1 VFNNGVSQ
9 ERDVNIHAAQ
19 LVYELRKSM
28 GMDELTAP
36 AFGGSLVHSSYGLI
50 VMDLWAGRSP
60 LLTGIRVCP
69 EDTRRR
75 AWVDEQ
81 RFESD
86 IDGVRD
92 GANQVNPPSRWLY
105 RYQSSY
111 RMTNSA
117 FAPDADVRVVIPAQ
131 SHYSAPLA
139 ISSTIP
145 LGRRKHSEVVF
156 PSQKVLLFDQQDRHS
171 SKRQM
176 WYAERMARQPLLM
189 FDGSASM
196 RATADANPGW
206 HPHFP
211 QAMPPPGTDKF
222 SNAIF
227 QYVLRVNYR
236 PQRALGE
243 APALKT
249 PDPAYPPFYWFTRGG
264 LKGVD
269 FSSNDVDTSN
279 WVMQ

>member
-1 VFNNGVSQ
+1 
-9 ERDVNIHAAQ
+9 
-19 LVYELRKSM
+19 
-28 GMDELTAP
+28 
-36 AFGGSLVHSSYGLI
+36 
-50 VMDLWAGRSP
+50 
-60 LLTGIRVCP
+60 
-69 EDTRRR
+69 
-75 AWVDEQ
+75 
-81 RFESD
+81 
-86 IDGVRD
+86 
-92 GANQVNPPSRWLY
+92 
-105 RYQSSY
+105 
-111 RMTNSA
+111 MTNSA
-117 FAPDADVRVVIPAQ
+117 FAPDADVRVVIPSQ

-145 LGRRKHSEVVF
+145 LGRRKHTEVLF
-156 PSQKVLLFDQQDRHS
+156 PSQKVFLYDQQDRHS

-236 PQRALGE
+236 PQRVLGE

-249 PDPAYPPFYWFTRGG
+249 PEPVYPPFYWFTRGG

-269 FSSNDVDTSN
+269 FSSNDVDTSS
-279 WVMQ
+279 WIMQ